1 MREGGILNGK
11 RAKKLRHAAA
21 EFIKGNPD
29 QVKPEGKIQVTAS
42 KVVMCNPRGPRSIYK
57 AVKKRFGGRNA

>member
-1 MREGGILNGK
+1 MNGK

-21 EFIKGNPD
+21 EFIRNNPD
-29 QVKPEGKIQVTAS
+29 QVKPEGKVQVTAS

-57 AVKKRFGGRNA
+57 AVKKYARSRGAK